1 MLLDCIA
8 FDNDID
14 INVMRLWK
22 LVEAIKLEFFSYI
35 VRYDEVECYLN
46 DEECDHEGYVMWNK
60 YGAFKIVNRAV
71 FSSANFRLSKNRQP
85 VKCNPIEYSIIMNRK
100 EYDLVFQA
108 LKNYRLY
115 MTKEQEVLSEK
126 ILDDLFY
133 PEFDKLSSENDVF
146 DEIVADAE
154 EALANE
160 PEING
165 VKSLNFR

>member
-1 MLLDCIA
+1 MT
-8 FDNDID
+8 
-14 INVMRLWK
+14 
-22 LVEAIKLEFFSYI
+22 
-35 VRYDEVECYLN
+35 
-46 DEECDHEGYVMWNK
+46 
-60 YGAFKIVNRAV
+60 
-71 FSSANFRLSKNRQP
+71 
-85 VKCNPIEYSIIMNRK
+85 RK

-108 LKNYRLY
+108 IKSYRVY
-115 MTKEQEVLSEK
+115 MTPDEEVLSEK

-133 PEFDKLSSENDVF
+133 PEFDKLTSENDVF

>member
-1 MLLDCIA
+1 MT
-8 FDNDID
+8 
-14 INVMRLWK
+14 
-22 LVEAIKLEFFSYI
+22 
-35 VRYDEVECYLN
+35 
-46 DEECDHEGYVMWNK
+46 
-60 YGAFKIVNRAV
+60 RA
-71 FSSANFRLSKNRQP
+71 
-85 VKCNPIEYSIIMNRK
+85 

-133 PEFDKLSSENDVF
+133 PEFDKLASENDVF

-165 VKSLNFR
+165 VRSLNFR